1 MFLFLVWKMRRLSW
15 GLKLISSTKGGWNSI
30 ALNTLLTYL
39 LIYVIFSSMNC
50 NQNDHF
56 LMLFTSLLITFF
68 LVLFPLLQSEWK
80 CWWESFYTSCLPLLA
95 TSPQLCSHPLIV
107 PFLFH
112 THARSS
118 VLWWWLLAVT
128 SNKRSE
134 KLHYH
139 FKGCLPI
146 RELTHL
152 LPSSGRGY
160 LCLVMVGKENWPPV
174 PNFMWNFF
182 SEIGAVTL
190 PEGSKYM

>member
-1 MFLFLVWKMRRLSW
+1 MRRLSW
-15 GLKLISSTKGGWNSI
+15 GLKLISSTKAGWNSI

-39 LIYVIFSSMNC
+39 LIYVIFSSMNRI
-50 NQNDHF
+50 QNDHF
-56 LMLFTSLLITFF
+56 LMLFISLLITFF

-80 CWWESFYTSCLPLLA
+80 CWWESFCTSCLPLLA
-95 TSPQLCSHPLIV
+95 TSPLHSHPLIV

-112 THARSS
+112 TQAHSS
-118 VLWWWLLAVT
+118 VLWWWILAVT
-128 SNKRSE
+128 SDKHSE
-134 KLHYH
+134 KLHYY